1 MDGSEVVRKLT
12 HWEVFRLYFGGK
24 LEIRRA
30 AYEVGHPAVAR
41 SISRPSE
48 AYSVKDRDEALRRL
62 EYVQFARRAK
72 SRGYRDPYVR
82 SARTCARLRRRRAAR
97 NRGVPSRQIGLEAV
111 SASTLKDW
119 YSRWEK
125 SGYLFAALFRQ
136 DHLKG
141 NRKERLAGEV
151 IAIIHSRVE
160 NNFLTR
166 EQPGLAFV
174 HGLIGADIIEAN
186 RTRLRGDQLVEPD
199 IRTVRRWIDRN
210 YDDFT
215 IVMRREGIE
224 AAIQKHTPVGRGPVG
239 LWPMHTVQID
249 YTRLDAFCVR
259 PDGTPVFGTVEKSRP
274 WIIAAICTLTNMI
287 VGFHLSFDPPS
298 WFSVMQCLRHMV
310 LPKDVSEYEAIQSE
324 YPCFGVCE
332 VLQLDN
338 EACFRSRS
346 MTVAAAAL
354 NIELD
359 YGPAGMPRIRGKI
372 ERFFREVNHRFLA
385 QTPGR
390 SFHNVVAKGD
400 YDSEG
405 LATFT
410 LDEMRRRL
418 THWVVDVYHNNPN
431 GGLLGMTPLQ
441 KWDALKDLGVGLAAK
456 VTDLEA
462 LLAMSIE
469 RTVQREGV
477 RFLGLRY
484 TGPEVEDLL
493 RRRHSRGRKYVVK
506 IDPQDLTQVIVFDD
520 EPGKERW
527 IYLRCTTPEFVEGKD
542 LREWKRFCEVLRQ
555 RYRGDTPSRRI
566 ALEAQRLLDEEA
578 RLRSP
583 KPVKAVTSEELDWY
597 RENLDNPMFDVV
609 LEQSAISRGRR
620 KEIGALPIADQELL
634 TEDGP
639 VPLISAP
646 AEIAALAEADTTT
659 AEATHDD
666 IDFDDP
672 SNWS

>member
-1 MDGSEVVRKLT
+1 
-12 HWEVFRLYFGGK
+12 
-24 LEIRRA
+24 
-30 AYEVGHPAVAR
+30 
-41 SISRPSE
+41 
-48 AYSVKDRDEALRRL
+48 
-62 EYVQFARRAK
+62 
-72 SRGYRDPYVR
+72 
-82 SARTCARLRRRRAAR
+82 
-97 NRGVPSRQIGLEAV
+97 
-111 SASTLKDW
+111 
-119 YSRWEK
+119 
-125 SGYLFAALFRQ
+125 
-136 DHLKG
+136 
-141 NRKERLAGEV
+141 
-151 IAIIHSRVE
+151 
-160 NNFLTR
+160 
-166 EQPGLAFV
+166 
-174 HGLIGADIIEAN
+174 
-186 RTRLRGDQLVEPD
+186 
-199 IRTVRRWIDRN
+199 
-210 YDDFT
+210 
-215 IVMRREGIE
+215 
-224 AAIQKHTPVGRGPVG
+224 
-239 LWPMHTVQID
+239 
-249 YTRLDAFCVR
+249 
-259 PDGTPVFGTVEKSRP
+259 
-274 WIIAAICTLTNMI
+274 
-287 VGFHLSFDPPS
+287 
-298 WFSVMQCLRHMV
+298 
-310 LPKDVSEYEAIQSE
+310 
-324 YPCFGVCE
+324 
-332 VLQLDN
+332 
-338 EACFRSRS
+338 
-346 MTVAAAAL
+346 
-354 NIELD
+354 
-359 YGPAGMPRIRGKI
+359 
-372 ERFFREVNHRFLA
+372 
-385 QTPGR
+385 
-390 SFHNVVAKGD
+390 
-400 YDSEG
+400 
-405 LATFT
+405 
-410 LDEMRRRL
+410 
-418 THWVVDVYHNNPN
+418 
-431 GGLLGMTPLQ
+431 
-441 KWDALKDLGVGLAAK
+441 VGLAAK

>member
-1 MDGSEVVRKLT
+1 MQKRSLSITCEEIGVQKSAPRLRLAKGDALVIEGKWHAFVTADSEGVLARAMDGSEVVRKLT
-12 HWEVFRLYFGGK
+12 NWEVFRLYFGGK
-24 LEIRRA
+24 LEIRKA
-30 AYEVGHPAVAR
+30 AYEAGHPAIVG
-41 SISRPSE
+41 SLNRPSE
-48 AYSVKDRDEALRRL
+48 AYSPRQRDEALRRL
-62 EYVQFARRAK
+62 EYVQFARNAK
-72 SRGYRDPYVR
+72 SRGHRDPYVR
-82 SARTCARLRRRRAAR
+82 SARICASLRRRRAAR
-97 NRGVPSRQIGLEAV
+97 ERGVPARRLGLEAV

-141 NRKERLAGEV
+141 NRKGRLAGEV
-151 IAIIHSRVE
+151 IAFIHHRVE
-160 NNFLTR
+160 NHLLTR
-166 EQPGLAFV
+166 EDPGLAAV
-174 HGLIGADIIEAN
+174 HALICADVMEAN
-186 RTRLRGDQLVEPD
+186 ANRSMTDQLGEPD
-199 IRTVRRWIDRN
+199 IRTVSRWVDRN

-215 IVMRREGIE
+215 IVMRQQGIE
-224 AAIQKHTPVGRGPVG
+224 AAIQKHTAVGRGPVG

-249 YTRLDAFCVR
+249 YTRMDAVCVQR
-259 PDGTPVFGTVEKSRP
+259 DGTPVFGTVEKSRP
-274 WIIAAICTLTNMI
+274 WVIAAICTLTNMI

-346 MTVAAAAL
+346 MSVAAAAL

-359 YGPAGMPRIRGKI
+359 YGPSGMPRIRGKI
-372 ERFFREVNHRFLA
+372 ERFFKEVNHRFVA

-390 SFHNVVAKGD
+390 SFHNVIARGD

-418 THWVVDVYHNNPN
+418 THWIVDVYHNRPN

-441 KWDALKDLGVGLAAK
+441 KWSALKDFGVGLAAK

-477 RFLGLRY
+477 RLLGLRY

-527 IYLRCTTPEFVEGKD
+527 LYLKCTTPEFVEGKD
-542 LREWKRFCEVLRQ
+542 LREWKRFCDSLRQ

-566 ALEAQRLLDEEA
+566 ALEAQRMLDEEA
-578 RLRSP
+578 RLRGG
-583 KPVKAVTSEELDWY
+583 
-597 RENLDNPMFDVV
+597 
-609 LEQSAISRGRR
+609 QAIQG
-620 KEIGALPIADQELL
+620 DQ
-634 TEDGP
+634 
-639 VPLISAP
+639 A
-646 AEIAALAEADTTT
+646 
-659 AEATHDD
+659 
-666 IDFDDP
+666 
-672 SNWS
+672 